1 MCEKMR
7 DTPLNGRA
15 NAALLSKRLK
25 VKRQKIGEIEIER
38 HLYVSAKAFFTYVNH
53 KSTMMSDN
61 HSICSLNDGLI
72 SLCHVS
78 HCHLCVFMWVSA
90 NSPS

>member
-1 MCEKMR
+1 MCEKIR

-25 VKRQKIGEIEIER
+25 VKETEDRRLLNIER
-38 HLYVSAKAFFTYVNH
+38 HLNVSANAFFTSVNH

-61 HSICSLNDGLI
+61 HSICSLSDGLI

-78 HCHLCVFMWVSA
+78 HCHLCGSVRIHL
-90 NSPS
+90 PK